1 MQHKAYKFRLY
12 PNKEQAVLI
21 DKTIGCARKV
31 YNLLLADRKAY
42 YKEHGSMLKRE
53 VSYYKNLEEY
63 SYLKEVDSSA
73 FANAKLHLET
83 AYKNFFSGKARFP
96 KFKIKG
102 VRDSYTTNRIADKKG
117 HENICI
123 TGKNIKLP
131 KLGFVRMK
139 QHRIIPVTETIKSC
153 TISKK
158 AGKYYIS
165 ILAGY
170 DAKEVKSAV
179 KDVGITEKALG
190 LDYSVPDFYVD
201 SEGRRP
207 GFPKAYR
214 KSQKKLTKL
223 QRKLSRKKKG
233 SSNRQRA
240 RLKVQ
245 KLHDKIA
252 NQRLDFCHKESRRLA
267 DNYDV
272 ICLEDINLKGMSQTL
287 KLGKSVMDG
296 GFGMFRSFLEYKMKG
311 KGGYVVYIDKWLPST
326 QLCNCCGYKNAE
338 TRNLSVRN
346 WVCPQCGAYHDRDV
360 NSALNIKREGLRML
374 FMDLHGINEAD
385 YTAS

>member
-1 MQHKAYKFRLY
+1 MLFR
-12 PNKEQAVLI
+12 
-21 DKTIGCARKV
+21 
-31 YNLLLADRKAY
+31 
-42 YKEHGSMLKRE
+42 
-53 VSYYKNLEEY
+53 
-63 SYLKEVDSSA
+63 
-73 FANAKLHLET
+73 
-83 AYKNFFSGKARFP
+83 
-96 KFKIKG
+96 
-102 VRDSYTTNRIADKKG
+102 
-117 HENICI
+117 
-123 TGKNIKLP
+123 
-131 KLGFVRMK
+131 
-139 QHRIIPVTETIKSC
+139 
-153 TISKK
+153 
-158 AGKYYIS
+158 
-165 ILAGY
+165 
-170 DAKEVKSAV
+170 
-179 KDVGITEKALG
+179 
-190 LDYSVPDFYVD
+190 
-201 SEGRRP
+201 
-207 GFPKAYR
+207 
-214 KSQKKLTKL
+214 SQKKLTKL

-311 KGGYVVYIDKWLPST
+311 KGGYVVYIDKWFPST